1 MGGTPSTSSRGFE
14 PKTNVTCQ
22 GKLVEI
28 PDSKLSDKRFNKDG
42 VISQLRLHWQAL
54 RRRKIEE
61 YD

>member
-54 RRRKIEE
+54 RR
-61 YD
+61 